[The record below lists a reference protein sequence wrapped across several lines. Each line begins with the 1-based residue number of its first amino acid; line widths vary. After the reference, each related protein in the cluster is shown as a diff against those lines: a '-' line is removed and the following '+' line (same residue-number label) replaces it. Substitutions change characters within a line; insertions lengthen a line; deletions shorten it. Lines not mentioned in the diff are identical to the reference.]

1 MFLISFERLGASFCF
16 FLSKK
21 FFALFFVFSF
31 RDSSYVYV
39 EPFDIVLE
47 VFETIYSFSPS
58 LDCVTLVGL
67 FSDLLVLF
75 SVLSILLKNP
85 STEYFIWLLHF
96 SVLKSPFGSLY
107 LLFPEIF

>member
-75 SVLSILLKNP
+75 SVLSNLLLSPYNKFFTSVIL
-85 STEYFIWLLHF
+85 
-96 SVLKSPFGSLY
+96 FGTGA
-107 LLFPEIF
+107 